1 MWLIGAMVCL
11 SCCVVNAVYR
21 GFSAASCA
29 AKHKHGAFVVG
40 LRCHRRGICSAPI
53 MDKQTQVRH
62 VVYRKNVHGLKS
74 VLYLL
79 LDIKSCLRFQT
90 HAQQL
95 REVLDWRN

>member
-1 MWLIGAMVCL
+1 VWLIGPMVCL

-29 AKHKHGAFVVG
+29 AKNKHGAFVVG
-40 LRCHRRGICSAPI
+40 LHRHRRGICSAPI

-62 VVYRKNVHGLKS
+62 SVQKKVHGLKS

-90 HAQQL
+90 YAQQL
-95 REVLDWRN
+95 RELLDWRN